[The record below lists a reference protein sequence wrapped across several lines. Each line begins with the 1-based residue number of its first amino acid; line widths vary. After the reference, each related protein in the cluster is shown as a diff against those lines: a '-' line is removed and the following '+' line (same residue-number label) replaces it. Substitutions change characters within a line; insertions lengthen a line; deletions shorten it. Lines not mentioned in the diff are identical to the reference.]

1 VYLPHLYAEMAVEYD
16 QLVQSRKTVNLLV
29 DETVEPPDYLERA
42 EDGMNIVM
50 AQLLDILDSWITFED
65 DVMIELD
72 AAESASQFTMRGIVG
87 EVQLVES
94 ASQFT
99 MQGIVGEVGLVT
111 DTSNLLMDS
120 VLEMVGLN
128 KKPVCTSLQTELLGS
143 TLLSNGLIE
152 SQYWLQ
158 NPSHI
163 LSITSIKL
171 VMWVWQ
177 VDTQATETTTL
188 TRGLMEQMMGQL
200 Q

>member
-1 VYLPHLYAEMAVEYD
+1 LQIKEVYLPHLYAEMAVEYD
-16 QLVQSRKTVNLLV
+16 ELVQSRKTVNLLV

-72 AAESASQFTMRGIVG
+72 AAESASQFTMQGIVG
-87 EVQLVES
+87 EVHLVES

-111 DTSNLLMDS
+111 DASNLLMDS
-120 VLEMVGLN
+120 VLE
-128 KKPVCTSLQTELLGS
+128 T
-143 TLLSNGLIE
+143 
-152 SQYWLQ
+152 
-158 NPSHI
+158 
-163 LSITSIKL
+163 
-171 VMWVWQ
+171 

-188 TRGLMEQMMGQL
+188 TQGLMEHMMGQL

>member
-1 VYLPHLYAEMAVEYD
+1 
-16 QLVQSRKTVNLLV
+16 
-29 DETVEPPDYLERA
+29 
-42 EDGMNIVM
+42 MNIVM

-72 AAESASQFTMRGIVG
+72 AAESASQFTMQGIVG
-87 EVQLVES
+87 EVHLVES

-120 VLEMVGLN
+120 VLETVCLD
-128 KKPVCTSLQTELLGS
+128 KKPICTSLQTELLGGP
-143 TLLSNGLIE
+143 LLSNGLIE
-152 SQYWLQ
+152 SQYWLK

-163 LSITSIKL
+163 LPITSIKL

-188 TRGLMEQMMGQL
+188 TQGLMEHMMGQL